1 MAIADKFRAFFGASA
16 KSLAIIP
23 PLEGVTAPSAGILDG
38 TDGKPSTIWAR
49 YSNGLRPMTSGY
61 LNGWQ
66 PFYGT
71 PGSEISRERGIVSQ
85 LNLDLLFSNP
95 VVSTLV
101 ENYVTYAVGNGLTLS
116 SRPCA
121 EMLGISPEEARSLAH
136 QIETAW
142 TQWCNSATEADAS
155 GRHSLHQLAAAGF
168 RSYLLTGETLFT
180 LDWVA
185 ARGARTQTKV
195 CLLDSRQ
202 LDQSITRVAEGNG
215 NASIM
220 QGVQFDQN
228 GRLQGYHIRKFI
240 LGSFASAPQAQYV
253 AATTSWG
260 RPRVGHLFDLLV
272 PGQVRGMSPL
282 AAALTPAHSKATL
295 REFSLASA
303 LVQSMLAVSIESDL
317 PREQA
322 LGSLNAEDPLA
333 GIVAPKGVS
342 PEDWAKAKI
351 DFYNN
356 VKVDLN
362 PGVINH
368 LLRGDKMHVHRPQA
382 PSSTYA
388 DFDASLARE
397 AAKASGGSA
406 EDVSGD
412 YSKTSFSASR
422 LALELPWR
430 INLRRRQNI
439 LERIYQ
445 STFTAWLEEAC
456 ETGRIKLPKGAPAFW
471 QCPEAY
477 TAAAWRG
484 SAKPVAD
491 QMKAAEADALEISS
505 GLSTLEE
512 KLGERGLDLET
523 VIAQRKAERDMLV
536 EAGLNGPAAVGTTRS
551 GAARPGD
558 LEDQTK

>member
-1 MAIADKFRAFFGASA
+1 MAIADKFRSFFGGRA
-16 KSLAIIP
+16 KAEVLAPI
-23 PLEGVTAPSAGILDG
+23 EGVTAPSAGILDG

-121 EMLGISPEEARSLAH
+121 ETLGISPAEARSLAH

-142 TQWCNSATEADAS
+142 SQWSNSATEADAS
-155 GRHSLHQLAAAGF
+155 GRHNLHQLAGAGF

-180 LDWVA
+180 LDWIA
-185 ARGARTQTKV
+185 ARGAKTRTKLS
-195 CLLDSRQ
+195 LLDSRQ
-202 LDQSITRVAEGNG
+202 LDQSISRVADG

-220 QGVQFDQN
+220 QGVQFYTN

-240 LGSFASAPQAQYV
+240 LGSFASAPQAQFV

-272 PGQVRGMSPL
+272 GGQVRGVSPL

-333 GIVAPKGVS
+333 GVAAPKGVS
-342 PEDWAKAKI
+342 PEDWAKAKL
-351 DFYNN
+351 DFYDN
-356 VKVDLN
+356 VKVDLQ

-445 STFTAWLEEAC
+445 MTFTAWLEEAC

-471 QCPEAY
+471 ECPDAY

-491 QMKAAEADALEISS
+491 QMKAAEADVLEISS
-505 GLSTLEE
+505 GLSTFEE

-523 VIAQRKAERDMLV
+523 VIAQRKAERDMLA
-536 EAGLNGPAAVGTTRS
+536 EAGLNGPAAVGTTQS
-551 GAARPGD
+551 GATRPGD
-558 LEDQTK
+558 LED